1 MSRGIPEVKL
11 WQITLEDRRRFH
23 VTAPTKLLATLNLRA
38 DPNNWGSIK
47 SIGIIRKHK
56 VSGHAMVS
64 LIIDCCE

>member
-11 WQITLEDRRRFH
+11 WQITLADGRVYH

-38 DPNNWGSIK
+38 HPNNWGPIK
-47 SIGIIRKHK
+47 TIGIIRKHK
-56 VSGHAMVS
+56 VPGHAMVS